1 MNEYIQIEIQSGS
14 VKILFATASGAG
26 ARGRF
31 MGGFSNIS
39 LNCHKFKSTRENI
52 SLQIGNQVIMINK
65 MCQLFFCALKKFSN
79 KFVHT
84 A

>member
-1 MNEYIQIEIQSGS
+1 MNEYIQTEIQSGS
-14 VKILFATASGAG
+14 AKILFATASGAG

-52 SLQIGNQVIMINK
+52 SPQIGNDLQKVPTFIFLRIKNLAINLYILRK
-65 MCQLFFCALKKFSN
+65 
-79 KFVHT
+79 
-84 A
+84 